1 MALLEY
7 WNTIYLK
14 TDTHVVLPYAQRL
27 EQLPDFLQQLSME
40 SNGKRVDLSGMPL
53 ALPSAPVLWGSAGT
67 IGQHSYYQLLHQGNR
82 RFSVDIILPLSQE
95 GKDLDAQRKLV
106 ANALAQS
113 RALLVGRDQSAA
125 QQLAAQRGQPESFA
139 AHYEMPG
146 NHPHSLVYFNAV
158 TPETLGALIAA
169 YEHKTFFLSRLLG
182 INAFDQWG
190 VELGKVIGRQILTM
204 LEHGEGLDTI
214 DSATAMAVQ
223 AWRTVNLKDT
233 P

>member
-1 MALLEY
+1 M
-7 WNTIYLK
+7 
-14 TDTHVVLPYAQRL
+14 
-27 EQLPDFLQQLSME
+27 
-40 SNGKRVDLSGMPL
+40 
-53 ALPSAPVLWGSAGT
+53 
-67 IGQHSYYQLLHQGNR
+67 
-82 RFSVDIILPLSQE
+82 
-95 GKDLDAQRKLV
+95 
-106 ANALAQS
+106 
-113 RALLVGRDQSAA
+113 LVGRDQSAA

-146 NHPHSLVYFNAV
+146 NHPHSLFYFDAV

-214 DSATAMAVQ
+214 DPATAMAVQ